1 MEGWKLLLPRA
12 FQPSSSPSPSTEK
25 RRMRWVLEV
34 ALRSQ
39 SSVKC
44 GLGLPASVSHEK
56 CRFLN
61 STQRFELAGAPKFTL
76 LQHWKLRLIV
86 LFEFFFFYHK
96 SILILPLITYIYT
109 HLWKIFHETITFT
122 AGNAFSIYGLSVN
135 LYFFFPLMLVLAQ

>member
-61 STQRFELAGAPKFTL
+61 STQRFELGWGSEIHAVTTMKVETHCSL
-76 LQHWKLRLIV
+76 WV
-86 LFEFFFFYHK
+86 FFFYHK

-109 HLWKIFHETITFT
+109 HLWKIFHETITFAT
-122 AGNAFSIYGLSVN
+122 GNAFSIYGSSVN

>member
-25 RRMRWVLEV
+25 RHMRWVLEV

-61 STQRFELAGAPKFTL
+61 STQRFELAGAQKFTL

-86 LFEFFFFYHK
+86 LFEFFFFNHK

-122 AGNAFSIYGLSVN
+122 TGNAFSIYGSSVN
-135 LYFFFPLMLVLAQ
+135 LYFFFPWCWF